1 MFPQHVPDSQQERD
15 TLAMLRLREVM
26 PKGWTIE
33 ARGPILYRHGV
44 VNWEV
49 EACDPRHAHC
59 ERGYGPSL
67 ADAAER
73 CWQTLG
79 TG

>member
-1 MFPQHVPDSQQERD
+1 MLSHHVSDSPEERD
-15 TLAMLRLREVM
+15 NLALLRLREAM

-33 ARGPILYRHGV
+33 TRGPILYRHGV

-49 EACDPRHAHC
+49 EACDPDHARC
-59 ERGYGPSL
+59 GRGYGSSL

-73 CWQTLG
+73 CRETVG

>member
-33 ARGPILYRHGV
+33 TRGPILYRHGV
-44 VNWEV
+44 VDWEV
-49 EACDPRHAHC
+49 EACDPSHARC
-59 ERGYGPSL
+59 ERGYGSSL

-73 CWQTLG
+73 CRETVG